1 MTTVLEELQR
11 QYEVTENEIKSLQRK
26 IERLEE
32 RLAEL
37 AEVIGFVSQLP
48 RYQKEKEP
56 QENEPTDSVP
66 QKDGVGN
73 GNKNSVD

>member
-11 QYEVTENEIKSLQRK
+11 QYEVTEGEIKSLQRK

-37 AEVIGFVSQLP
+37 AEVIGIVSQLP
-48 RYQKEKEP
+48 RYK
-56 QENEPTDSVP
+56 ENEPTDSLS
-66 QKDGVGN
+66 QKEE
-73 GNKNSVD
+73 K